1 VLYTIISLVE
11 LGVEHDKLINNNGEQ
26 FMFESFEAAVISF
39 FFLIILALFG
49 AWIIYAILSLRRV
62 VPTNQVDIVQRAK
75 SATSYGKNSSAG
87 NKYYEWPSWMP
98 FIGVSVVSYPISV
111 FDIDLINYEAYDKGR
126 LPFVV
131 DVKAFFRI
139 DNSDVAASR
148 VSSFGELHKQLTD
161 IVRGAVRSL
170 LAKSDLESIMSE
182 RSIYGAKFTEEVTQ
196 QLEAW
201 GVVPVKSIELMDIRD
216 TKDSRVIENIM
227 AKKKSQIEMESR
239 TEVAENRKKA
249 EQAEIEAS
257 REVALKNESAKEDV
271 GKKQAEVSRTIGIAK
286 EKAEQDITEQAK
298 ITTEKQMAVEQVK
311 QVQMATIKK
320 EANIVKAE
328 EDRSVAEI
336 KAEATKN
343 VAMTEA
349 NGHKAVFI
357 TEAEGKKT
365 AIELEAAAALVAKQ
379 KESQGIEL
387 EGKAVAVALK
397 EKELASVV
405 AQVTLA
411 EKVGANEPYQ
421 KYLVSVR
428 QVEANEKIGIEQAK
442 NLGRADIKVIANGGS
457 VDSGLKSAMEIF
469 STKGGL
475 ALGSALEGLKGTPA
489 GEKFVDGL
497 GSVLNR
503 K

>member
-1 VLYTIISLVE
+1 MVITIILTILV
-11 LGVEHDKLINNNGEQ
+11 V
-26 FMFESFEAAVISF
+26 FAAWLV
-39 FFLIILALFG
+39 
-49 AWIIYAILSLRRV
+49 YEILSLRRV
-62 VPTNQVDIVQRAK
+62 VPTNQVHIVQRAK
-75 SATSYGKNSSAG
+75 VATSYGKNSTAG
-87 NKYYEWPSWMP
+87 NKYYQFPSWIP
-98 FIGVSVVSYPISV
+98 WIGVSVVSYPISV

-148 VSSFGELHKQLTD
+148 VSSFTELQKQLTD

-182 RSIYGAKFTEEVTQ
+182 RSIYGSKFTEEVTS

-201 GVVPVKSIELMDIRD
+201 GVVPVKNIELMDIRD
-216 TKDSRVIENIM
+216 TRESRVIDNIM

-239 TEVAENRKKA
+239 TEVAENKKKA

-257 REVALKNESAKEDV
+257 REVALKEESAKEDV
-271 GKKQAEVSRTIGIAK
+271 GRRQAEVARTIGISK
-286 EKAEQDITEQAK
+286 EKSQQDITEQAK
-298 ITTEKQMAVEQVK
+298 ITAEKQMAVEKVK
-311 QVQMATIKK
+311 QVQMAAINK

-336 KAEATKN
+336 KAEATKK
-343 VAMTEA
+343 VAI
-349 NGHKAVFI
+349 V
-357 TEAEGKKT
+357 EAEGKKQS
-365 AIELEAAAALVAKQ
+365 IELQAEAALTAKK
-379 KESQGIEL
+379 KESQGIEA
-387 EGKAVAVALK
+387 EGMAVAVSIR
-397 EKELASVV
+397 EKELASVT

-421 KYLVSVR
+421 KYLISVR

-442 NLGRADIKVIANGGS
+442 NLGKADIKIIANGGT
-457 VDSGLKSAMEIF
+457 VDGGVKSAMDIF

-475 ALGSALEGLKGTPA
+475 GVASALEGLKGTEA
-489 GEKFVDGL
+489 GEKLVEGI
-497 GSVLNR
+497 GNYLNN
-503 K
+503 KKTK